1 MWNIL
6 LMDLG
11 KLIIKIYFKFN
22 KRVKNKDELPEN
34 INELMSQ
41 TMNPIIFNIFYN
53 KLGEETKMENG
64 ITEENDQVKVKKGKT
79 NADKFLTAKFRIQ
92 IKELMNELNSSDCH
106 FIRCIK
112 PNEQKQKNSF
122 ISQLI
127 LQQIRYLGVLDSIK
141 IRKESFPIRT
151 QFMKFF
157 QKFYELHPDASKMSY
172 SEVMK
177 EDKGKDYK
185 LLCREYVKI
194 F

>member
-1 MWNIL
+1 
-6 LMDLG
+6 MDLG